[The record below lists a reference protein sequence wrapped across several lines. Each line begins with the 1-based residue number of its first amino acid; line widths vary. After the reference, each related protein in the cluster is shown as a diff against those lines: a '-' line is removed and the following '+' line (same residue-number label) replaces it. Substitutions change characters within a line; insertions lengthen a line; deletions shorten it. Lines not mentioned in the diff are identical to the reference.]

1 MAAER
6 RTPESPRTRGPQC
19 ALSRPVPPRSAP
31 APPPPPG
38 PAPVPAAQRN
48 SPPHVRPSPR
58 RAASPRPVSTAG
70 TRGGGRVTCAASALS
85 SPQRLA
91 GARTF
96 RAVPPRL
103 SLTVGGG
110 ASVFIK
116 LAGHGS
122 QVPGFGCAPGAVT
135 RAELC
140 WGKVAASLH
149 STRTPP
155 TLRES
160 LGLLPRSQEGPTP
173 TLCQPPDIV
182 PPPGVCTPE
191 SPSESCH
198 LQGRA

>member
-110 ASVFIK
+110 GICVYKTSRTRVT
-116 LAGHGS
+116 
-122 QVPGFGCAPGAVT
+122 GAWLRVRT
-135 RAELC
+135 WCRNQSRALLGES
-140 WGKVAASLH
+140 GRVASLH
-149 STRTPP
+149 PDLSHPS
-155 TLRES
+155 RE
-160 LGLLPRSQEGPTP
+160 PRS
-173 TLCQPPDIV
+173 PPKV
-182 PPPGVCTPE
+182 P
-191 SPSESCH
+191 
-198 LQGRA
+198 GRADAHPLPAP